1 MSSQLIARRR
11 RQCRPEAA
19 FTLVE
24 LLVVIGIIALL
35 IAMLLP
41 ALNKARESA
50 RQVQC
55 LSNMKQLANA
65 MLQYCNENRGH
76 VAGRG
81 GNNTECMANLVSGA
95 FAQGTSTTWDWIAW
109 FRKVDPINGATPTSH
124 DENITDSALA
134 KYLGVKQIVTSSPQ
148 DANSTALNLQS
159 VFRCPSDNLQM
170 RPKITN
176 QLTSPVYRYSYS
188 YNDFYGVS
196 GADKIAEPVGGFSP
210 GQRVDGRFNG
220 RINTIHKPSDKI
232 LFVDEDEQTID
243 DPVYRPNAANWG
255 TGQVNA
261 VASRHQIRY
270 YLLKTPSNNAL
281 NQDARGNVV
290 FWDGHGAFMS
300 RKDAL
305 RQRYTGSPAPDPSG
319 F

>member
-1 MSSQLIARRR
+1 MSSNVQRSSRR
-11 RQCRPEAA
+11 PGA

-24 LLVVIGIIALL
+24 LLVVIGIIAVL
-35 IAMLLP
+35 IGLLLP

-65 MLQYCNENRGH
+65 MLQYCNDNRGH

-81 GNNTECMANLVSGA
+81 GNNTECMANLVGGV
-95 FAQGTSTTWDWIAW
+95 FVQGTSSTWDWIAW
-109 FRKVDPINGATPTSH
+109 FRKVDPVNGANPTQH

-134 KYLGVKQIVTSSPQ
+134 KYLGVKQIVTSTP
-148 DANSTALNLQS
+148 DAANTVALNLQS
-159 VFRCPSDNLQM
+159 VFRCPSDNLGM
-170 RPKITN
+170 RPKITTP
-176 QLTSPVYRYSYS
+176 LTTPVYRYSYS

-196 GADKIAEPVGGFSP
+196 GNDKIAEPVSGFGP
-210 GQRVDGRFNG
+210 GQRVDGKFNG
-220 RINTIHKPSDKI
+220 RITSIHKPSDKI

-243 DPVYRPNAANWG
+243 DPVYRPNPANWG

-261 VASRHQIRY
+261 VAGRHLIHMFS
-270 YLLKTPSNNAL
+270 LKTPSNSQL

-305 RQRYTGSPAPDPSG
+305 RQRYTGSPAADPQG